1 MPSYRKKHVKGKVRS
16 IKPKKSLTK
25 RSVFWICILVI
36 IILGTIFYLLFFYQG
51 LQVKNIIIYGNEK
64 VDTEELRSFV
74 SNDITKKIISF
85 GNTNIFVKSTF
96 LVNSKQLENA
106 ILSRFLLIEKVEI
119 SKNFFKTIS
128 LNVLERKP
136 LSIFCSQDKCF
147 LVDKNGIAFQES
159 NSESM
164 NFTIM
169 KKDFDKSDLYI
180 GSEVISKD
188 IMHIFSEIQN
198 DLAKKF
204 NINIQEAFIT
214 SPIRMNIKTNENWQI
229 YFNLQDNPDISS
241 QLKGMN
247 ALLSGQLDSNNR
259 QNLYY
264 IDLRFKDRAVIC
276 DNVVCGG

>member
-1 MPSYRKKHVKGKVRS
+1 
-16 IKPKKSLTK
+16 
-25 RSVFWICILVI
+25 
-36 IILGTIFYLLFFYQG
+36 
-51 LQVKNIIIYGNEK
+51 
-64 VDTEELRSFV
+64 
-74 SNDITKKIISF
+74 
-85 GNTNIFVKSTF
+85 
-96 LVNSKQLENA
+96 
-106 ILSRFLLIEKVEI
+106 
-119 SKNFFKTIS
+119 
-128 LNVLERKP
+128 
-136 LSIFCSQDKCF
+136 
-147 LVDKNGIAFQES
+147 
-159 NSESM
+159 
-164 NFTIM
+164 
-169 KKDFDKSDLYI
+169 
-180 GSEVISKD
+180 
-188 IMHIFSEIQN
+188 MHIFSEIQN